1 MKNNFYLIALLCI
14 LNTSCSDFL
23 DEESKSQMTSD
34 YYNTEK
40 GLYAGVGAIYS
51 SCREIFRENLFRIN
65 MFSDITEWAA
75 SDANAYDHVANPDRN
90 VVNSLF
96 CDLHQGIMICNKLEQ
111 MIGEPQDRTNEIYL
125 GEIRGFRAMFYQYCA
140 ELWGKY
146 GHFQNKVYNQFE
158 ESMLEINQVPLLTY
172 YQQILSDIDYAIEK
186 LPKQS
191 EITEYGRLSQGA
203 AKALKARFLLAIAGY
218 ANQAYAGQEEYNL
231 HEQLGYTTEK
241 ALYQEARTLA
251 QSVINDYNY
260 ALCPNYADN
269 WDETQIT
276 NSEVIW
282 SVQWTTETI
291 WNDDAAGI
299 HRYGV
304 GRSGQTLI
312 SSEKNGNR
320 TASESALTYM
330 RNGRNYTFPSHSMY
344 YGREYRYYM
353 PSFKWINLYSD
364 KDQRKYDNFETV
376 YYHLDD
382 DKAAPN
388 DMTDTVCYMPFRS
401 ITMEEDQK
409 YRDWVN
415 SGDSHAYYL
424 DGMNEVYDMDDP
436 NDKKHY
442 GGPLR
447 HRSRYYSVKK
457 FYDRTRTRLG
467 KQDDGTKPVVVI
479 RLAEMYLI
487 SAECAFRLG
496 EGEQAVY
503 AAIKPLW
510 DRVFE
515 HEEDANVY
523 KVTPGS
529 MNINFIVDEY
539 ERELGMEFNSF
550 FILKR
555 TRTLID
561 RCKDMPVSKE
571 EEADG
576 KTTFRSM
583 VEQYGDNLY
592 IKPFPLSQA
601 KRLKNITREMLP
613 PGYDYGT
620 NF

>member
-14 LNTSCSDFL
+14 NISCSNFL
-23 DEESKSQMTSD
+23 NEDSRSQMTSD
-34 YYNTEK
+34 YYNSEQ

-51 SCREIFRENLFRIN
+51 SCREIFKEHLFRLNI
-65 MFSDITEWAA
+65 FSDITEAA
-75 SDANAYDHVANPDRN
+75 GSNPNAYDHIADPDRGSL
-90 VVNSLF
+90 NSVF
-96 CDLHQGIMICNKLEQ
+96 CDLHQGIMICNRMER
-111 MIGEPQDRTNEIYL
+111 IINEPKNRTQEIYL

-146 GHFQNKVYNQFE
+146 GHYQSKVYDQFE

-172 YQQILSDIDYAIEK
+172 YKQILSDIDYAIEK

-191 EITEYGRLSQGA
+191 EISEYGRLSQGA

-218 ANQAYAGQEEYNL
+218 ANQEYVGQEEYNL
-231 HEQLGYTTEK
+231 HEQLGYSTEK
-241 ALYQEARTLA
+241 ALYQEARKLA

-260 ALCPNYADN
+260 ALCPDYADN
-269 WDETQIT
+269 WDETKIT

-291 WNDDAAGI
+291 WNGDAPGI
-299 HRYGV
+299 HGYGV
-304 GRSGQTLI
+304 GKSGNTLV
-312 SSEKNGNR
+312 SSENNNGDR
-320 TASESALTYM
+320 TVSESTITYT
-330 RNGRNYTFPSHSMY
+330 REGKKWTFPAHSMY
-344 YGREYRYYM
+344 YGREYRFYM
-353 PSFKWINLYSD
+353 PTFKWINLYSD

-376 YYHLDD
+376 YYHLDS
-382 DKAAPN
+382 DKEAPK
-388 DMTDTVCYMPFRS
+388 DMTDTVCYMPFRT
-401 ITMEEDQK
+401 ITLEEDK
-409 YRDWVN
+409 KHKEWVQ
-415 SGDSHAYYL
+415 SGNPHAYYL

-436 NDKKHY
+436 NDKRHY

-457 FYDRTRTRLG
+457 FYDRTRTRTG
-467 KQDDGTKPVVVI
+467 KQNDGTKPIVVI

-487 SAECAFRLG
+487 NAECAFKLG

-503 AAIKPLW
+503 DAIKPLW

-523 KVTPGS
+523 KVKPGS
-529 MNINFIVDEY
+529 MDINFIVDEY

-555 TRTLID
+555 TRTLIE

-571 EEADG
+571 EEKDG
-576 KTTFRSM
+576 RTTVRDM
-583 VEQYGDNLY
+583 VKQYGENLY
-592 IKPFPLSQA
+592 IKPFPLKQA
-601 KRLKNITREMLP
+601 KRFKHMTREMLP
-613 PGYDYGT
+613 PGYDYGS